1 MADVITINATAV
13 RNDFRNMCE
22 HGIYDDEDAKYF
34 DSLDDED
41 INEALFDA
49 ADDNS
54 FWEVVS
60 DVVSDAID
68 ALLDKKTIS

>member
-1 MADVITINATAV
+1 MSNVITLNATAV

-22 HGIYDDEDAKYF
+22 HGIFDEEDVKYF

-49 ADDNS
+49 ADNGS

-60 DVVSDAID
+60 TVVSSAID
-68 ALLDKKTIS
+68 ALLDKRND

>member
-1 MADVITINATAV
+1 MSNGIFINADAV

-34 DSLDDED
+34 DSLDNEY
-41 INEALFDA
+41 INEAIFDA
-49 ADDNS
+49 ADRES

-60 DVVSDAID
+60 DVVAEAID
-68 ALLDKKTIS
+68 TLLNKKND

>member
-22 HGIYDDEDAKYF
+22 HEIYDSEDAKYF
-34 DSLDDED
+34 DSLSDED
-41 INEALFDA
+41 INKALFDA
-49 ADDNS
+49 AYRES

-60 DVVSDAID
+60 DVVAEAID
-68 ALLDKKTIS
+68 ALLDKKPN